1 MTSISSS
8 IGRLNLKPL
17 FVTAA
22 SAFAIH
28 SLVSSAFLTE
38 RYREPFGLQKEG
50 TGYELTSGHTVRV
63 SDGSGIVHNF
73 NFSTNTVT
81 SGGAEG
87 VRHGGAGYGGML
99 SFDKVNQEAVKA
111 ANVAGCQIA
120 KDVIPNH
127 KPYWVYYTSASYLTG
142 VNLME
147 TNQQRG
153 NIFNMM
159 HCSRG

>member
-1 MTSISSS
+1 MTSISSN

-17 FVTAA
+17 FFTAA
-22 SAFAIH
+22 GTFVAV
-28 SLVSSAFLTE
+28 SLVSAAFLPDS
-38 RYREPFGLQKEG
+38 YRKPFGIQKEG
-50 TGYELTSGHTVRV
+50 TEYELTSGHTVRV

-87 VRHGGAGYGGML
+87 VRNGGAGFGGML

-111 ANVAGCQIA
+111 ANAAGCQIA
-120 KDVIPNH
+120 QDVIPNH
-127 KPYWVYYTSASYLTG
+127 DPYWVYYASASYLTG
-142 VNLME
+142 RNLME
-147 TNQQRG
+147 KNQQRG
-153 NIFNMM
+153 NIFNMV